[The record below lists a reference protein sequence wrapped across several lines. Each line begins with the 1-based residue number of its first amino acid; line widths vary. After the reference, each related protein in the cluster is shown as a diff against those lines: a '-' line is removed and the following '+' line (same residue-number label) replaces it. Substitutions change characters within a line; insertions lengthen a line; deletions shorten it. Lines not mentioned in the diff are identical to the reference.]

1 MNRRMTLATA
11 VLVVGTLTSGCQGEA
26 EPAPTQTPTVNSPTL
41 TADSLVGTWNDPDA
55 DWTIHLADDGSFTE
69 DLKGQQNFRRGTY
82 QVDGQ
87 SIRLIGTDGNTDEG
101 RIDSRG
107 EALVFDLGTL
117 KQQ

>member
-11 VLVVGTLTSGCQGEA
+11 VVAGALLTACQGDA
-26 EPAPTQTPTVNSPTL
+26 EPAPTQAPTVNSPTL
-41 TADSLVGTWNDPDA
+41 TADSIVGTWSDPDA
-55 DWTIHLADDGSFTE
+55 DWTVHLEGDGTFTE
-69 DLKGQQNFRRGTY
+69 DLEGQQGFRRGTY

-87 SIRLIGTDGNTDEG
+87 TIRLIGTDGNTDEG